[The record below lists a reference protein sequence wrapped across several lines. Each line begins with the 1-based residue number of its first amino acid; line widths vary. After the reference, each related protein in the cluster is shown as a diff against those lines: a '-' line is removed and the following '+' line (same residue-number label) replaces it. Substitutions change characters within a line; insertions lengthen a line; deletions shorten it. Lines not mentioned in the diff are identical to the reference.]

1 LYQEIVSTVT
11 IFKYLGIHFNSKGI
25 NSKSL
30 IIGNATKAVNSMK
43 TLHFLG
49 ANHNGFDKFLSL
61 KLYKSFIRPV
71 LEYGVSIIRSN
82 KKDFKLLEDAQ
93 DQCVRL
99 MFNGHKTS
107 STKVIRHLN
116 NTASMEERMVSLT
129 AKNIFRIINFQSP
142 KSLITIVN
150 KKLQHEN
157 YITHWIYLQRHNPI
171 WCEQLI
177 QLKNKIIEW
186 RKQNLKQL
194 QSKQTYLGLCNSEL
208 RNDPVMFIPM
218 SNYERSRVLRWKM
231 GWLPGKPQVCRNCNS
246 NNRTTRTHLTTCL
259 RIHNKLN
266 MSIIYI
272 SPIDEVLNHLPRY
285 TITNNWKKNYWR
297 RVWPIV
303 CELLFKIEQLC
314 LPAEEEVNT
323 DPLFGDP
330 FL

>member
-1 LYQEIVSTVT
+1 PNDVSLGINSLLFADDVALIATKENLQHLLNVSEQHSLTLNYRWNPKKCAILVPDNQTDIEFRLYQEIVSTVT
-11 IFKYLGIHFNSKGI
+11 IFKYLGIHF

-129 AKNIFRIINFQSP
+129 AENIFRIIN
-142 KSLITIVN
+142 L
-150 KKLQHEN
+150 
-157 YITHWIYLQRHNPI
+157 
-171 WCEQLI
+171 
-177 QLKNKIIEW
+177 
-186 RKQNLKQL
+186 
-194 QSKQTYLGLCNSEL
+194 
-208 RNDPVMFIPM
+208 
-218 SNYERSRVLRWKM
+218 
-231 GWLPGKPQVCRNCNS
+231 
-246 NNRTTRTHLTTCL
+246 
-259 RIHNKLN
+259 
-266 MSIIYI
+266 
-272 SPIDEVLNHLPRY
+272 
-285 TITNNWKKNYWR
+285 
-297 RVWPIV
+297 
-303 CELLFKIEQLC
+303 
-314 LPAEEEVNT
+314 
-323 DPLFGDP
+323 
-330 FL
+330 